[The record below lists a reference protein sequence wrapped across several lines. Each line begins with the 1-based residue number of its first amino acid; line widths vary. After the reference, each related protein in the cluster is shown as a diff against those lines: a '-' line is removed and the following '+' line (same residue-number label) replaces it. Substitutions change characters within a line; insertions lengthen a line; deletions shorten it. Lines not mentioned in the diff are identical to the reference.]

1 MNNRT
6 LYRPMFRRGGK
17 VDSRG
22 TGITTGLM
30 PRKNYA
36 QGDLVTGP
44 GGMSEGDTINYM
56 NQQNPNI
63 NTTLG
68 VNSDYDS
75 ISELMSTK
83 QDLRD
88 EFGLNYEIPEPEKGL
103 SMSDYVNIFGTGAD
117 ILLSQNPDTVGEKVK
132 ETAGGIASNIDK
144 RKIKEQQDIE
154 KAFGVTSSDF
164 ESAYKNLTDKQKSE
178 YDRETLL
185 EVQKEKNAGTLK
197 TKTYNTQIE
206 DTMLA
211 GLQQQLATINDKL
224 KTAGSEE
231 REKLIAERINLE
243 ERKKNIITGAD
254 DILNFQIE
262 NDIKDGGPMSK
273 QVKKINALNEKI
285 YKRQQAILDY
295 DQQAADGNP
304 VSEEDKTL
312 DSEDLKKYENDLKA
326 LQAGLANIM
335 QGFRLTQD
343 AALSTI
349 YAEGGR
355 VGLQQGGMSNQQA
368 NSVEMPSYDL
378 LRSKLP
384 PEISNEVIR
393 LLSMSPQALA
403 AFAEIETEQ
412 DVANFNNTFQT
423 NLTIPSGA

>member
-1 MNNRT
+1 M
-6 LYRPMFRRGGK
+6 
-17 VDSRG
+17 
-22 TGITTGLM
+22 
-30 PRKNYA
+30 
-36 QGDLVTGP
+36 GDR
-44 GGMSEGDTINYM
+44 
-56 NQQNPNI
+56 Q
-63 NTTLG
+63 
-68 VNSDYDS
+68 
-75 ISELMSTK
+75 K
-83 QDLRD
+83 LRD
-88 EFGLNYEIPEPEKGL
+88 EFGLNYEMPEPEKGL

-117 ILLSQNPDTVGEKVK
+117 ILLTQNPDTVGEKVK
-132 ETAGGIASNIDK
+132 NTTSNIASNIDK
-144 RKIKEQQDIE
+144 RKAQEILNKE
-154 KAFGVTSSDF
+154 KAFGVKSGDF
-164 ESAYKNLTDKQKSE
+164 EAAYNNLTDKQKSE

-185 EVQKEKNAGTLK
+185 KVQQEKNAGTLK

-206 DTMLA
+206 DTMLE
-211 GLQQQLATINDKL
+211 GLQQELATINDKL
-224 KTAGSEE
+224 KTATGEE
-231 REKLIAERINLE
+231 REKLILDRINLE
-243 ERKKNIITGAD
+243 ERKRNIISGAD

-262 NDIKDGGPMSK
+262 ADIKDGGPMSK
-273 QVKKINALNEKI
+273 QIKNINKKNDEI
-285 YKRQQAILDY
+285 YEQQQVILDY
-295 DQQAADGNP
+295 DQAAADGNP
-304 VSEEDKTL
+304 VSEDDKKADREEL
-312 DSEDLKKYENDLKA
+312 ELLEQELKV

-343 AALSTI
+343 AALSTT

-423 NLTIPSGA
+423 NLVIPSGA

>member
-30 PRKNYA
+30 PRKNFA
-36 QGDLVTGP
+36 VGGISDEDANFDFSQQG
-44 GGMSEGDTINYM
+44 
-56 NQQNPNI
+56 PNI

-75 ISELMSTK
+75 ISELMGNR

-88 EFGLNYEIPEPEKGL
+88 EFNLNYEIPEPEKGL
-103 SMSDYVNIFGTGAD
+103 SMSDYINIFGTGAD
-117 ILLSQNPDTVGEKVK
+117 ILLSQDPNTIGQKVK
-132 ETAGGIASNIDK
+132 QTAGGIASNIDK
-144 RKIKEQQDIE
+144 RKAQEILNKE
-154 KAFGVTSSDF
+154 KALGIRNTDF
-164 ESAYKNLTDKQKSE
+164 EAAYKNLTDKQKSE

-185 EVQKEKNAGTLK
+185 KVQEEKNAGTLK

-273 QVKKINALNEKI
+273 QIQKINALNEKI

-295 DQQAADGNP
+295 DQQAVDGNP
-304 VSEEDKTL
+304 VSEEDKVL
-312 DSEDLKKYENDLKA
+312 DSEDLKKLENELIA

>member
-185 EVQKEKNAGTLK
+185 EVQKEKNKSDASG
-197 TKTYNTQIE
+197 KTYMLEVRSKMLEEANIRMDKINESLRDENLSDDAKKDLMNEKRRVMDDIDNLKRKDNTILNYVIDLDKEQGGELNIKIKKHQSLQAQLREANKVVVGPESIFQSQEDKRLAEKSLEDKIEAMDAEITQIV
-206 DTMLA
+206 A
-211 GLQQQLATINDKL
+211 GYTALVATL
-224 KTAGSEE
+224 TGS
-231 REKLIAERINLE
+231 
-243 ERKKNIITGAD
+243 GVD
-254 DILNFQIE
+254 
-262 NDIKDGGPMSK
+262 
-273 QVKKINALNEKI
+273 
-285 YKRQQAILDY
+285 YK
-295 DQQAADGNP
+295 
-304 VSEEDKTL
+304 
-312 DSEDLKKYENDLKA
+312 
-326 LQAGLANIM
+326 
-335 QGFRLTQD
+335 
-343 AALSTI
+343 
-349 YAEGGR
+349 AEGGR

-368 NSVEMPSYDL
+368 NSVEMPSYQL
-378 LRSKLP
+378 LRSQLP
-384 PEISNEVIR
+384 PEISDEVVKLI
-393 LLSMSPQALA
+393 SMSPQALA

-423 NLTIPSGA
+423 NLVIPAGS